1 MTSRANE
8 VEPAWCN
15 RQVEGLVKN
24 AVRVGVTVVVEVVKV
39 TNRVGLV
46 GEAKVVRRS

>member
-1 MTSRANE
+1 MLNPTLLTFNLGRS
-8 VEPAWCN
+8 P
-15 RQVEGLVKN
+15 VKN

-39 TNRVGLV
+39 TNKVGLV